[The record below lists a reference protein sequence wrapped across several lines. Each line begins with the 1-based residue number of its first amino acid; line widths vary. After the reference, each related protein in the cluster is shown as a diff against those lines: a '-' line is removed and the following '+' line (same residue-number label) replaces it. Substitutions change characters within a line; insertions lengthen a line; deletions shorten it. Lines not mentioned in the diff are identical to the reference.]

1 MRPPGPGGE
10 GIPGGGEGIPG
21 GGLQPPSHDPGQPL
35 PSHLGLGQTD
45 QTVTI
50 TVELNFA
57 EDTYR
62 RIIAPRLI
70 GIASTIKGQ
79 MAVYASDQSYY
90 ALSRAVPRMLAATK
104 AFPRGTAERRQTD
117 ASRLG
122 IRFKP
127 ETHVSFFAELLP
139 YINPARAALAVGLNR
154 DLAWSDE
161 KNLHVAEGW
170 VPELLVPL
178 YPQSAWRARW
188 PDRPGRVFGGT
199 NYVAIAGV
207 GLNAARYD
215 PRADAKKVGITGY
228 EWGSK
233 VEEVTDGLENTIY
246 LMQTPPGLP
255 QPWLAG
261 GGATIRGLDETDPMK
276 GFRHTHGTPGGKP
289 GTFALMGDG
298 SVRFIPGDIDPKL
311 LLAMATRAGG
321 EKIADRLDKEAP
333 LIYSPHKK
341 EAELKSEPK
350 RGSDSKV
357 AEPRRKDPKG
367 MEPPSGSKVEAPGPR
382 EKK

>member
-1 MRPPGPGGE
+1 
-10 GIPGGGEGIPG
+10 
-21 GGLQPPSHDPGQPL
+21 
-35 PSHLGLGQTD
+35 
-45 QTVTI
+45 
-50 TVELNFA
+50 
-57 EDTYR
+57 
-62 RIIAPRLI
+62 LI

-122 IRFKP
+122 IHFKP

-139 YINPARAALAVGLNR
+139 YINPARAALAIGLKR

-178 YPQSAWRARW
+178 YPQSAWRAHW
-188 PDRPGRVFGGT
+188 PDLPGRVFGGT
-199 NYVAIAGV
+199 NYVAIAGI
-207 GLNAARYD
+207 GLDAARYD
-215 PRADAKKVGITGY
+215 QKSEAKKVGITGY

-261 GGATIRGLDETDPMK
+261 GGATIRGLDEKDPMK
-276 GFRHTHGTPGGKP
+276 GFRHTHGTPDGKP

-298 SVRFIPGDIDPKL
+298 SVRFIPGDIDPKH
-311 LLAMATRAGG
+311 LLAMATPAGG
-321 EKIADRLDKEAP
+321 EKIADRLDNDAP

-341 EAELKSEPK
+341 EAELKSDPK

-357 AEPRRKDPKG
+357 ADPQKKDPKG
-367 MEPPSGSKVEAPGPR
+367 KEPPSGAKVEAPGPR